1 MRISDWSSDV
11 CSSDLV
17 GINPN
22 LPDLG
27 LGPVS
32 SSYEGPLT
40 LIGGVETAGLDA
52 DPALEYSPFP
62 DAVQLGY
69 GSDDAGGQ
77 HISSAHG
84 PFQDVDLVTDVDPNS
99 GATTPYLGARVDRL
113 PRRLAVEQLPNNDA
127 SRPAVYTPPPH

>member
-52 DPALEYSPFP
+52 DLALEYSPFP
-62 DAVQLGY
+62 DAVQVGY

-77 HISSAHG
+77 HITYAHG
-84 PFQDVDLVTDVDPNS
+84 PFEDRDLVTDVDRS
-99 GATTPYLGARVDRL
+99 
-113 PRRLAVEQLPNNDA
+113 EQHTSELQ
-127 SRPAVYTPPPH
+127 SLIRTSHTLISFT